1 MDGNTKRMIENNKI
15 EDLLLDI
22 RTLERLVAGMRNEEM
37 YPVSFFGET
46 FRLTHKIFRE
56 LYALETDRI
65 EHLRKQIEEHQAMVR
80 SFPDTGWE
88 DLYREVEKLNRTA
101 SEEGPS
107 TRQETVPASES
118 ALSSSESASVFQP
131 SREPA
136 TADEK
141 MLAVVGVP
149 QTIPDPEVTVAS
161 EPVTVSEPVMG
172 SRPPLISEPIVI
184 PESAAIPE
192 PAVIPEP
199 VVIPESAPEPS
210 QAPVSDSSIASSKS
224 SLTEKSGLFLNDL
237 LEKQYLSDFR
247 KAFSLNDRFRF
258 RRELFGGDEEK
269 MNRAIAGLNE
279 IRSYEEAIS
288 YLRTELKWNV
298 EDEAVADFVK
308 LLEKRY
314 L

>member
-1 MDGNTKRMIENNKI
+1 MIENNKI
-15 EDLLLDI
+15 EELLQDI

-46 FRLTHKIFRE
+46 FRLTHQIFRE

-88 DLYREVEKLNRTA
+88 DLYREVEKLNQTV
-101 SEEGPS
+101 SEGNPS
-107 TRQETVPASES
+107 TLQEQETVPSSDS
-118 ALSSSESASVFQP
+118 ALSSSDSASVFQP
-131 SREPA
+131 SREA
-136 TADEK
+136 AITDEK
-141 MLAVVGVP
+141 DLVAVEVP
-149 QTIPDPEVTVAS
+149 QTISDPEVTMVS
-161 EPVTVSEPVMG
+161 EPVTVS
-172 SRPPLISEPIVI
+172 RPPV
-184 PESAAIPE
+184 IPE

-199 VVIPESAPEPS
+199 IVISESVPEPS
-210 QAPVSDSSIASSKS
+210 PATVSDSSVTSPKAPLADKP
-224 SLTEKSGLFLNDL
+224 GLFLNDL

-269 MNRAIAGLNE
+269 MNRAIADLNE
-279 IRSYEEAIS
+279 IRSYEEAVS
-288 YLRTELKWNV
+288 YLHTELKWNL
-298 EDEAVADFVK
+298 EDEGVADFVK
-308 LLEKRY
+308 LLEKRF

>member
-1 MDGNTKRMIENNKI
+1 MIENNKI

-22 RTLERLVAGMRNEEM
+22 RMLERIVAGMRNEET

-88 DLYREVEKLNRTA
+88 DLYREVEKLHGTA
-101 SEEGPS
+101 SEENPS
-107 TRQETVPASES
+107 TLQEQETVASSDS
-118 ALSSSESASVFQP
+118 ALSSSDSASVFQP

-136 TADEK
+136 ITEEK
-141 MLAVVGVP
+141 DLAVVEVP
-149 QTIPDPEVTVAS
+149 QTISDPEITMAS
-161 EPVTVSEPVMG
+161 EPVTVS
-172 SRPPLISEPIVI
+172 RPPVISEPIVI
-184 PESAAIPE
+184 PEPTAISE

-210 QAPVSDSSIASSKS
+210 PETVSDSSVASPKAP
-224 SLTEKSGLFLNDL
+224 LADKPGLFLNDL

-269 MNRAIAGLNE
+269 MNRAIADLNE
-279 IRSYEEAIS
+279 IRSYEEAVS
-288 YLRTELKWNV
+288 YLHTELKWNL
-298 EDEAVADFVK
+298 EDEAAADFVK
-308 LLEKRY
+308 LLEKRF